1 MKSQMFLVQ
10 RIDKLYSTQR
20 VRIIADY
27 RSKYRSECGFTLLC
41 IDIILLILFCDKFA
55 DRSRHLET
63 EESINRLKRE
73 VNRLKIEVLD
83 E

>member
-1 MKSQMFLVQ
+1 MEQCEC
-10 RIDKLYSTQR
+10 
-20 VRIIADY
+20 DY
-27 RSKYRSECGFTLLC
+27 FAGGGFSLLC

-63 EESINRLKRE
+63 EKSIQLLESE
-73 VNRLKIEVLD
+73 VNRLKRAVLT